1 MPDNAR
7 NASGAGNAGLEGVT
21 PLPRWSEEQTAFTDK
36 PRVADAHRAALRSL
50 ERAVGHSADPTPDDE
65 AREAVTAMLSCGR
78 VLVLTGAGISTD
90 SGIPDYRGPQGSLR
104 RTRPMTVQEFR
115 ADPAARK
122 RYWAR
127 AFIGH
132 RLMNQAR
139 PNLGHRVLAE
149 WQRRGLLSGIVT
161 QNVDGLHEEAGAT
174 DVIAL
179 HGDMTQV
186 ECLDCGATEP
196 REVYEVRLEAANPG
210 YRESVTVRD
219 AYVNPD
225 GDVSLSDADVARFN
239 TVGCAVCGSEKMK
252 PSVVYFGENVPK
264 GRRERV
270 EKLKA
275 ESDAL
280 LVVGS
285 SLAVMS
291 GYRFVLDAIKRGQPA
306 ATITAGPGRA
316 DDKVDVLWR
325 TLATPALL
333 EVEAQL
339 LRSHS

>member
-1 MPDNAR
+1 MPDNA
-7 NASGAGNAGLEGVT
+7 GHAGRQGVT
-21 PLPRWSEEQTAFTDK
+21 PLPRWSEEQTVFTDN
-36 PRVADAHRAALRSL
+36 PRVVDAHKAALRSL
-50 ERAVGHSADPTPDDE
+50 ERAVGHSAEPTPDAE
-65 AREAVTAMLSCGR
+65 AREAVTRMVRGGK
-78 VLVLTGAGISTD
+78 VLILTGAGVSTD

-161 QNVDGLHEEAGAT
+161 QNVDGLHEQAGAA

-179 HGDMTQV
+179 HGDMSEV

-196 REVYEVRLEAANPG
+196 RELYEVRLEAANPG
-210 YRESVTVRD
+210 YRETVTVRD
-219 AYVNPD
+219 AHVNPD
-225 GDVSLSDADVARFN
+225 GDVTLSDADVARFT
-239 TVGCAVCGSEKMK
+239 TVACAVCGSERMK
-252 PSVVYFGENVPK
+252 PLVVYFGENVPK
-264 GRRERV
+264 ERRERV
-270 EKLKA
+270 EELKA
-275 ESDAL
+275 DSDTL

-291 GYRFVLDAIKRGQPA
+291 GYRFVLDALKRGQPT

-339 LRSHS
+339 LRSQE